1 MQYYTETMQPITVSQ
16 LNQYL
21 KEKLEYDDAL
31 KTICIEGEISN
42 LTLHTSG
49 HIYFTLKDANAAIRA
64 VMFRGY
70 RASLKFI
77 PANGMHVL
85 LIGDVALYERNGSV
99 QLYVQRMI
107 QEGIG
112 EVYFQFEQLKQK
124 LAAEGLFD
132 EAHKKSIPK
141 YPEKI
146 CLVTSPTGAALQ
158 DMRNILRRRYPL
170 AKIELC
176 PTGVQGQDAVQE
188 ILRALF
194 LADQKNADIIL
205 LARGGGSLEDLYV
218 FNNEE
223 IARAI
228 YSANTPII
236 TGIGH
241 ETDFTIADFVAD
253 LRAPTPSAAAELAV
267 PNQQDILLD
276 LLHMENRLSTAVASL
291 IQTAAE
297 KVKRAEN
304 ALNNVFSAKH
314 TVLTQHLQQQKE
326 VLHSAIASCLQMS
339 AHRLQLSAAKL
350 EANNPLS
357 ICAKGYGRLQNACGQ
372 TVTSIKQVPLQS
384 HLSVYLADGCLSTI
398 VVNKEPIL

>member
-1 MQYYTETMQPITVSQ
+1 MQFYGEGIQPITVSQ

-21 KEKLEYDDAL
+21 KEKLEHDDAL

-49 HIYFTLKDANAAIRA
+49 HIYFTLKDAGAAIRA

-70 RASLKFI
+70 RATLKFI

-85 LIGDVALYERNGSV
+85 LIGDVALYERSGSV

-107 QEGIG
+107 QAGVG

-124 LAAEGLFD
+124 LETEGLFD

-188 ILRALF
+188 ILRALA
-194 LADQKNADIIL
+194 LADQKEADIIL

-218 FNNEE
+218 FNNEK

-228 YSANTPII
+228 YAANTPII

-253 LRAPTPSAAAELAV
+253 LRAPTPSAAAELAA

-276 LLHMENRLSTAVASL
+276 LLHMENRLSSAVALL
-291 IQTAAE
+291 IQEAAE
-297 KVKRAEN
+297 KIDQAEI
-304 ALNNVFSAKH
+304 
-314 TVLTQHLQQQKE
+314 VLKNMLSSRNIQYMQQLQQQKE
-326 VLHSAIASCLQMS
+326 RLHAAISSCLQTS
-339 AHRLQLSAAKL
+339 VHLLQLRAAKL

-357 ICAKGYGRLQNACGQ
+357 ICAKGYGRLQNADGQ
-372 TVTSIKQVPLQS
+372 TVTSITQISLQS
-384 HLSVYLADGCLSTI
+384 QLSVYLADGCLSAI
-398 VVNKEPIL
+398 VINKEQL